1 MTVETVRGP
10 VELDALG
17 RALMH
22 EHLFIADQE
31 GLLRAVVDAGYSTF
45 VDPTAFGLGRDV
57 RRVARVNERCP
68 SST

>member
-10 VELDALG
+10 VELDTLG

-31 GLLRAVVDAGYSTF
+31 GLANFNNAWGAPIWDGADGLAP
-45 VDPTAFGLGRDV
+45 DPHGVEPVTV
-57 RRVARVNERCP
+57 P
-68 SST
+68 